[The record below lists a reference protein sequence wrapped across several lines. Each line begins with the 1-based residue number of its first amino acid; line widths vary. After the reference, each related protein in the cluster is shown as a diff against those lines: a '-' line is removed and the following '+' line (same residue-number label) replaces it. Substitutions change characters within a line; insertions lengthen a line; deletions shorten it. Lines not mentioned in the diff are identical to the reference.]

1 MYIFIEVGGSRVYRV
16 DCVFASRMLQ
26 GLAVRGRSAAEWSD
40 NIDAEAYKIQRLWSA
55 GRRRWRDTKASPND
69 RLQSRKK
76 LFQYWE
82 PSTPKSHVERWQMDI
97 CHDGHDQCSPSSDG
111 ATESSGETGAS
122 SADSSFDQLDQL
134 MFNGFMTG
142 VLAGPDAQPN
152 SYDDEMDERQPKA
165 PHVAVKVEAV
175 HCGKV

>member
-1 MYIFIEVGGSRVYRV
+1 
-16 DCVFASRMLQ
+16 
-26 GLAVRGRSAAEWSD
+26 
-40 NIDAEAYKIQRLWSA
+40 
-55 GRRRWRDTKASPND
+55 
-69 RLQSRKK
+69 
-76 LFQYWE
+76 
-82 PSTPKSHVERWQMDI
+82 
-97 CHDGHDQCSPSSDG
+97 
-111 ATESSGETGAS
+111 
-122 SADSSFDQLDQL
+122 